1 MYLQP
6 CLFNVPLALQATL
19 AQEAQEQQLML
30 LPQRLELLLALQLDL
45 DCHLSLVDTP
55 EVLLLAYIQQVF

>member
-6 CLFNVPLALQATL
+6 CLFSVPHVQQDTL

-30 LPQRLELLLALQLDL
+30 PPQRLEFLLVLQLDL
-45 DCHLSLVDTP
+45 DCQLLLVDTL
-55 EVLLLAYIQQVF
+55 ELLVIRGIQQVC